1 MAASAQAL
9 TFSPA
14 SQGKSAQKQFTDA
27 LAAQAKNGNIDA
39 AFRLGLALTRGY
51 FGLSVDFSKAREYFK
66 IALPYDLKDN
76 CIPKEINS
84 EIDRWAG
91 NGAEKFC
98 YQNREIL
105 GAELTQDK
113 LPDGSV
119 IIKQGSYDTLNYI
132 PTKFLSSECYY
143 TGNIDEKIK
152 QRDAADPSR
161 VERARKGIAKHMQE
175 AHEAGFTPA
184 TGYLGILKCEGYGLE
199 KDVQAGLRLL
209 EAAANAGDGPSKFK
223 LGEIHR
229 IGLYDQKVDLKEAF
243 KWYKAAKEQSIPG
256 VEHGLKRVEKLKHG
270 TCVLL

>member
-14 SQGKSAQKQFTDA
+14 SQGKSAQKQFTDT
-27 LAAQAKNGNIDA
+27 LVTQAKNGNIDA

-66 IALPYDLKDN
+66 IAMQYNTDLSSKREGANYKLYRAASD
-76 CIPKEINS
+76 
-84 EIDRWAG
+84 
-91 NGAEKFC
+91 GAEKFC
-98 YQNREIL
+98 YQNRDIL
-105 GAELTQDK
+105 GEELTQDK

-119 IIKQGSYDTLNYI
+119 IVKQGSYNMLDYI
-132 PTKFLSSECYY
+132 PTKFLSIECYY
-143 TGNIDEKIK
+143 AGKIDEKIK

-161 VERARKGIAKHMQE
+161 VERAHKGVAKDMQE
-175 AHEAGFTPA
+175 AHDAGFVPA